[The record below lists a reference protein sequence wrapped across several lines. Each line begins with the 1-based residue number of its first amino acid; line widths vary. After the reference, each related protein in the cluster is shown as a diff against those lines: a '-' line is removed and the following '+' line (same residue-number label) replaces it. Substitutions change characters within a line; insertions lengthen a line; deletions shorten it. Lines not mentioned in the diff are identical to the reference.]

1 MNRLKIYMTILC
13 EKEILLKSLKISII
27 VGTLL
32 NIINQ
37 GDAIFSLNFED
48 INYIKSLLTY
58 MVPFLVSTYT
68 AISMK
73 LKFKVGE
80 TTRIDTTL
88 QCQGCKEVMNIHEN
102 EIVPF
107 CKNCKESTKWRMQ

>member
-1 MNRLKIYMTILC
+1 MNRLKIYITILC

-37 GDAIFSLNFED
+37 GEIIFSLNFEN
-48 INYIKSLLTY
+48 INYLKSLLTY

-68 AISMK
+68 AVSMK

-80 TTRIDTTL
+80 ITHVDTVL
-88 QCQGCKEVMNIHEN
+88 KCQGCKEVINIHEN
-102 EIVPF
+102 DIVPF
-107 CKNCKESTKWRMQ
+107 CNNCKEATKWRIK